1 MKYRHSFHAGNFAD
15 VHKHVA
21 LLALLR
27 AMQRKD
33 KGFLYLDTH
42 AGAGRYDL
50 GAQESRRSA
59 ESRHGIMAL
68 MAATAAP
75 GAPETSAAPGISAQ
89 PGMSATPE
97 IDDYRAAVAT
107 LRTEL
112 AEPNAYPGSPWLA
125 AHTLRAQDRGI
136 CWEVLPSECRAL
148 ERALGGL
155 RRMRAE
161 CADGY
166 QQLSAVLPSRER
178 RCLLLID
185 PPYENPAAELD
196 LALQNIVASLQ
207 RLANIV
213 VLMWYPIKDERTLAP
228 WLARAQQAV
237 AAATLSLE
245 LWIYPRDS
253 RVGLNGSGLL
263 VVNPPYQ
270 FEARAAL
277 WQQQLHGLLDKSRH
291 GGSKLQW
298 LVPEA
303 DVDHAGA

>member
-50 GAQESRRSA
+50 AAPQAHRTSEA
-59 ESRHGIMAL
+59 RHGISAL
-68 MAATAAP
+68 MTAAAVP
-75 GAPETSAAPGISAQ
+75 AAPEIN
-89 PGMSATPE
+89 
-97 IDDYRAAVAT
+97 DYRDTVAA

-112 AEPNAYPGSPWLA
+112 AEPGAYPGSPWLA
-125 AHTLRAQDRGI
+125 AHVLRAQDRGI
-136 CWEVLPSECRAL
+136 CWEILPSECRAL

-155 RRMRAE
+155 RRMRVE

-166 QQLSAVLPSRER
+166 QQLSAVLPPRER

-196 LALQNIVASLQ
+196 LALQSIGASLQ

-228 WLARAQQAV
+228 WLARVQQALP
-237 AAATLSLE
+237 AATLSLQ
-245 LWIYPRDS
+245 LWVYPRDS

-270 FEARAAL
+270 FEARAAF

-291 GGSKLQW
+291 GGSALQW
-298 LVPEA
+298 LVPES

>member
-50 GAQESRRSA
+50 GAPEARRSA
-59 ESRHGIMAL
+59 ESRHGIVAL
-68 MAATAAP
+68 MAATAEPDLPAI
-75 GAPETSAAPGISAQ
+75 SAAPA
-89 PGMSATPE
+89 MSAMPE
-97 IDDYRAAVAT
+97 IGDYRAAVAA

-155 RRMRAE
+155 RRARAE

-166 QQLSAVLPSRER
+166 QQLSAVLPARER

-196 LALQNIVASLQ
+196 LAVQNIVASLK
-207 RLANIV
+207 RLTNIV
-213 VLMWYPIKDERTLAP
+213 VLMWYPIKDERTLTP
-228 WLARAQQAV
+228 WLARVRQAV
-237 AAATLSLE
+237 PAATLSLE

-291 GGSKLQW
+291 GGSKLSW

>member
-50 GAQESRRSA
+50 GAPEARRSA
-59 ESRHGIMAL
+59 ESRHGILAL

-75 GAPETSAAPGISAQ
+75 AAPESAAPQ
-89 PGMSATPE
+89 SATPE
-97 IDDYRAAVAT
+97 IDDYRAAVTA

-112 AEPNAYPGSPWLA
+112 ADPNAYPGSPWLA

-136 CWEVLPSECRAL
+136 CWEVVPSECRAL

-196 LALQNIVASLQ
+196 LAVQNIVASLQ

-228 WLARAQQAV
+228 WLARVQQAV

-277 WQQQLHGLLDKSRH
+277 WQQRLHGLLDRSRH
-291 GGSKLQW
+291 GGSKLTW

>member
-50 GAQESRRSA
+50 SA
-59 ESRHGIMAL
+59 PQAHRTAEARHGISAL
-68 MAATAAP
+68 MTAA
-75 GAPETSAAPGISAQ
+75 AVPE
-89 PGMSATPE
+89 ATE
-97 IDDYRAAVAT
+97 INDYRDAVAA
-107 LRTEL
+107 LRTEI

-136 CWEVLPSECRAL
+136 CWEILPSECRAL

-155 RRMRAE
+155 RRMRVE

-166 QQLSAVLPSRER
+166 QRLSAVLPSRER

-196 LALQNIVASLQ
+196 QAVQGIVGSLQ
-207 RLANIV
+207 RLANTV

-228 WLARAQQAV
+228 WLARVQQALP
-237 AAATLSLE
+237 AATLSLQ
-245 LWIYPRDS
+245 LWVYPRDS

-277 WQQQLHGLLDKSRH
+277 WQLQLHGLLDKSQH
-291 GGSKLQW
+291 GGSALQW
-298 LVPEA
+298 LVPES